1 MYAEYNNSI
10 EEDEISLNLKKLYN
24 NNNNNNNNII
34 NNHQNIQPNYNNYY
48 NQQSGFCNM
57 SFGSLINKSNTST
70 IIIPVN
76 ADLEYDSDCKMGYNT
91 TLLIPVTVPV
101 ITKESSVVIIP
112 NVTQQ
117 KIDNNNNNIVNS
129 ITQQKILEAK
139 IEDDKIIVNPINDI
153 SQISEKSQVITTV
166 TNINE
171 SENKV
176 EATTITSL
184 PIKIDENKKVVTESN
199 IVNIDTSGSN
209 VKTNSNIVISQLC
222 LNGTIQCD
230 VQQQINNI
238 KSDTSNNY
246 NIYSQSSRTIVDL
259 SSGNVSLYG
268 KNETQNISTIPT
280 QFIDISNNT
289 DISKNIMLVND
300 DNSLK
305 VNIPINSP
313 TIVKTDV
320 NGEHINTT
328 TNPIIINTKE
338 PNSVTTILERFENGY
353 TIIPVVNNDKLPPIN
368 IPVHTR
374 YM

>member
-10 EEDEISLNLKKLYN
+10 EEDEISLNLKKIY

-91 TLLIPVTVPV
+91 TLLIPVTVPA
-101 ITKESSVVIIP
+101 ITQESSVVIIP

-117 KIDNNNNNIVNS
+117 KIDNNNIVNS

-139 IEDDKIIVNPINDI
+139 IEDNKIVVNPINDI

-171 SENKV
+171 SENKI

-238 KSDTSNNY
+238 KSDTANNY

-259 SSGNVSLYG
+259 SSGNISLYG
-268 KNETQNISTIPT
+268 KNDTQNITTIPT
-280 QFIDISNNT
+280 QFIDISKNT

-313 TIVKTDV
+313 TIVKTNDS
-320 NGEHINTT
+320 GEHINTT

-338 PNSVTTILERFENGY
+338 PNTVTTILERFENGY
-353 TIIPVVNNDKLPPIN
+353 TITPVVNKDRLPPIN